1 MGNYQHDKI
10 ERFYPLLRCIL
21 ASEKTLHIVHG
32 LINSLE
38 EKKAEDV
45 VLLDLK
51 DIAIFT
57 DYFIICSGT
66 SNRML
71 NSLVRSVRETA
82 KKKFNIIGKKEG
94 EPQDGWITL
103 DYGDVVVHIFSP
115 KNRAYY
121 QLEKLWE
128 KGRLLLKLK

>member
-1 MGNYQHDKI
+1 MRCTLVSVTTLKIAHD
-10 ERFYPLLRCIL
+10 
-21 ASEKTLHIVHG
+21 

-38 EKKAEDV
+38 EKKAENI

-94 EPQDGWITL
+94 EPRDGWIAL
-103 DYGDVVVHIFSP
+103 DYGNVVVHIFAP
-115 KNRAYY
+115 KNRNYY